1 MDDDTITHSD
11 EITAPPKI
19 YVEDGMFPPP
29 ENNVGDLLLQLEL
42 ASSVKWD
49 PDSFERLLPTW
60 QNDIVVSEFF
70 RMLTP
75 YAVKHPDHKDILFEV
90 FRDFIKAYLNEKDNH
105 ANPFIDCEKR
115 LNWERMH
122 QKLLAARTIE
132 ESCAVTNDAAKDGFR
147 FRREY
152 YAALNITRILKEMEA
167 RGLFEQA
174 MEELYFASYFRK
186 NLSLSREME
195 QNEQESKIKIFIK
208 AEKKYRK
215 LEPFL
220 EYLHQ
225 VEDEWHNTQKIVG
238 KENAIKIVFR
248 RNVDKDVFIALFR
261 EHFGI
266 NINDEAGA
274 ELAKKELTK
283 MVDKYTKL
291 WYEFNNGVSKN
302 GHKRQRRPPHPD
314 RVKKMIGESVKRTNA
329 RKNNAKTGNRP
340 ARSGK
345 RTKRKTS

>member
-1 MDDDTITHSD
+1 MHQRFLEAKTID
-11 EITAPPKI
+11 ECC
-19 YVEDGMFPPP
+19 
-29 ENNVGDLLLQLEL
+29 
-42 ASSVKWD
+42 
-49 PDSFERLLPTW
+49 
-60 QNDIVVSEFF
+60 DIVQKSAEEGFEF
-70 RMLTP
+70 
-75 YAVKHPDHKDILFEV
+75 KKE
-90 FRDFIKAYLNEKDNH
+90 YL
-105 ANPFIDCEKR
+105 
-115 LNWERMH
+115 
-122 QKLLAARTIE
+122 
-132 ESCAVTNDAAKDGFR
+132 
-147 FRREY
+147 
-152 YAALNITRILKEMEA
+152 AALNITKKLKEMKAKGMLEH
-167 RGLFEQA
+167 A
-174 MEELYFASYFRK
+174 MEELVFVCYFNK
-186 NLSLSREME
+186 NISLSRELE

-291 WYEFNNGVSKN
+291 WYEFNNGVSQS

-314 RVKKMIGESVKRTNA
+314 YVKKRIGES
-329 RKNNAKTGNRP
+329 RKKAHALKNKDKIGNRP
-340 ARSGK
+340 SKPGNK
-345 RTKRKTS
+345 GQNKKL

>member
-1 MDDDTITHSD
+1 MDKDASTPLKNDN
-11 EITAPPKI
+11 PLPNNK
-19 YVEDGMFPPP
+19 VED
-29 ENNVGDLLLQLEL
+29 LRLQLEML
-42 ASSVKWD
+42 TQVKLD
-49 PDSFERLLPTW
+49 PEPFETFLPTW
-60 QNDIVVSEFF
+60 QNNIVVSEFF
-70 RMLTP
+70 RMLSP
-75 YAVKHPDHKDILFEV
+75 YTGKHPEHKDILTDV
-90 FRDFIKAYLNEKDNH
+90 FTDFVKAYRNEKENH
-105 ANPFIDCEKR
+105 ANPFIDYEKR
-115 LNWERMH
+115 LKWEGMH
-122 QKLLAARTIE
+122 TKLLTAKTVE
-132 ESCAVTNDAAKDGFR
+132 ESCAIIDEAAKDGFG
-147 FRREY
+147 FRKEY
-152 YAALNITRILKEMEA
+152 FAALNITRNLKEMEA
-167 RGLFEQA
+167 KGLLEQA
-174 MEELYFASYFRK
+174 MEELFFASYFRK
-186 NLSLSREME
+186 NISLSREIE
-195 QNEQESKIKIFIK
+195 QNERESKIKFLIK

-225 VEDEWHNTQKIVG
+225 VEDTWHTKYTVS
-238 KENAIKIVFR
+238 KKSAIESVFKK
-248 RNVDKDVFIALFR
+248 NVDKDVFIVLFR

-302 GHKRQRRPPHPD
+302 GHKRQRRRPHPD

-329 RKNNAKTGNRP
+329 RKNNEKTGNRP

>member
-1 MDDDTITHSD
+1 MDDNTPTPS
-11 EITAPPKI
+11 EEKYVPP
-19 YVEDGMFPPP
+19 
-29 ENNVGDLLLQLEL
+29 NNNLEELLLHLEMV
-42 ASSVKWD
+42 SSFKLD
-49 PDSFERLLPTW
+49 PEPFEKILPTW

-75 YAVKHPDHKDILFEV
+75 YVEKHPEHKDILIDV
-90 FRDFIKAYLNEKDNH
+90 FWDFVKAYRNEKEDH
-105 ANPFIDCEKR
+105 ANPFIDYEKR
-115 LNWERMH
+115 VNWERMH
-122 QKLLAARTIE
+122 QMLLAAKTIE
-132 ESCAVTNDAAKDGFR
+132 ESCAIIDDSAKDGFR
-147 FRREY
+147 FKKEY
-152 YAALNITRILKEMEA
+152 FAALNITRNLKEMEA
-167 RGLFEQA
+167 KGLLEQA
-174 MEELYFASYFRK
+174 MEELFFASYFRK
-186 NLSLSREME
+186 NISLSREIE
-195 QNEQESKIKIFIK
+195 QKERESKINFLIK

-220 EYLHQ
+220 VYLHK
-225 VEDEWHNTQKIVG
+225 VEDTWHTKYKVS
-238 KENAIKIVFR
+238 KKSAIESVFKK
-248 RNVDKDVFIALFR
+248 NVDKDVFIALFR

-266 NINDEAGA
+266 NINNEAGA

-302 GHKRQRRPPHPD
+302 GHKRQRRRPHPD

-329 RKNNAKTGNRP
+329 RKNKEKTGNRT

>member
-1 MDDDTITHSD
+1 MDKDASTPLKNDNPLPD
-11 EITAPPKI
+11 NN
-19 YVEDGMFPPP
+19 VED
-29 ENNVGDLLLQLEL
+29 LRLQLEML
-42 ASSVKWD
+42 THVKLD
-49 PDSFERLLPTW
+49 PEPFETFFPTW
-60 QNDIVVSEFF
+60 QNNIVVSEFF
-70 RMLTP
+70 RMLSP
-75 YAVKHPDHKDILFEV
+75 YTEKHPEHKDILIDV
-90 FRDFIKAYLNEKDNH
+90 FKDFVKAYRNEKDNH
-105 ANPFIDCEKR
+105 ANPFIDYEKR
-115 LNWERMH
+115 LKWEEMH
-122 QKLLAARTIE
+122 TKLLSAKTIE
-132 ESCAVTNDAAKDGFR
+132 ESCAIIDDAAKDGFG
-147 FRREY
+147 FKKEY
-152 YAALNITRILKEMEA
+152 FAALNITRNLKEMEA
-167 RGLFEQA
+167 KGMLEQA
-174 MEELYFASYFRK
+174 MEELFFASYFR
-186 NLSLSREME
+186 NNISRSREIE
-195 QNEQESKIKIFIK
+195 QNERDSKIKFLIK

-225 VEDEWHNTQKIVG
+225 VEDTWHTKYTVS
-238 KENAIKIVFR
+238 KKSAIESVFKK
-248 RNVDKDVFIALFR
+248 NVDKDVFIVLFR

-302 GHKRQRRPPHPD
+302 GHKRQRRRPHPD

-329 RKNNAKTGNRP
+329 RKNNEKTGNRP